1 MMTMVA
7 QVPEPD
13 RYAVFGNPIRHSRSP
28 GIHWAFARD
37 TGERLDYRAIE
48 APLDGFA
55 ASVRSFMVRGGKGG
69 NVTAPF
75 KLEALALSDERRPNA
90 AMAGAANCLKFENGR
105 IVAENFD
112 GIGLL
117 NDIQANLGY
126 AIAGRNVLLL
136 GAGGAA
142 RGALLPFLGAR
153 PARLAL
159 ANRDAD
165 EARALQARSASHR
178 TIDASGLDDIEGA
191 PFDLIVNA
199 TSASLFGVLPAIPA
213 HLFHARTL
221 AYDLVYGKGLTP
233 FMGFAR
239 DSGAGHVVD
248 GVGMLVEQAAEAFA
262 WWRGLRPETASIIQD
277 LRASLPPIV
286 EP

>member
-1 MMTMVA
+1 MVA

-28 GIHWAFARD
+28 GIHSAFAQD

-55 ASVRSFMVRGGKGG
+55 ASLRSFMASGGKGG

-75 KLEALALSDERRPNA
+75 KLEALAISDEQRPNA

-105 IVAENFD
+105 IIAENFD

-117 NDIQANLGY
+117 NDIQTNLGY
-126 AIAGRNVLLL
+126 AVAGRNVLLL

-153 PARLAL
+153 PARIAI
-159 ANRDAD
+159 ANRNAD
-165 EARALQARSASHR
+165 EACALQARSASHGA
-178 TIDASGLDDIEGA
+178 IDASGLDDIEGG
-191 PFDLIVNA
+191 PFDLVVNA
-199 TSASLFGVLPAIPA
+199 TSASLFGELPAIPA
-213 HLFHARTL
+213 HLFHAGTL

-233 FMGFAR
+233 FMQFAR
-239 DSGAGHVVD
+239 GSGAGRVAD
-248 GVGMLVEQAAEAFA
+248 GAGMLVEQAAEAFA
-262 WWRGLRPETASIIQD
+262 WWQGVRPETAHLIQE

-286 EP
+286 ES